1 VISRY
6 EKIAFVVVSVS
17 AYVSFLWGLVRL
29 LIVTLLI
36 LFNYFV
42 YRIVIAT
49 EVRIIEGVVEVGF
62 ALFLLSIRRPVATL
76 ICDRLES
83 EDGAI
88 GKEHA
93 D

>member
-1 VISRY
+1 MGRY

-17 AYVSFLWGLVRL
+17 AYVAFLLGLVRL
-29 LIVTLLI
+29 LILTLLI

-62 ALFLLSIRRPVATL
+62 GLFLLSIRRPIAGL
-76 ICDRLES
+76 INDRLES
-83 EDGAI
+83 DDGGI
-88 GKEHA
+88 EKEQA